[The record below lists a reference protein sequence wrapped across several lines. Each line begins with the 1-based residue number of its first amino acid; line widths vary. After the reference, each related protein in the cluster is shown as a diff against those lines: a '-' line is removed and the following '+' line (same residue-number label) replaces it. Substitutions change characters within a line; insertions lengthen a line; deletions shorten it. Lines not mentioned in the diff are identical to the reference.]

1 MTDAEWL
8 ARPDNQSGVSSQA
21 MDPSLDQHPIKP
33 IGRDLRMV
41 VAPKDRD
48 RYEQIPY
55 QPFTADF
62 LTRLLSSA
70 DLFVDVGAHYGF
82 FTLLAA
88 THHPT
93 LKIVTIELTS
103 VTYDYL
109 RRSVA
114 LLGPSNIDLH
124 QLVAWETAVTVDS
137 LLRERA
143 ATSLIV
149 KISVQGNELA
159 VLRGMK
165 ETLKRAGDVRLFI
178 ELDPAAQ
185 SLSGEAPNALFE
197 FVFECGYEA
206 WCLDEETRHFR
217 RLRPNSGTRAHSA
230 QRVANFYCV
239 RRDRALSICF
249 FSHQSRLSGSERVML
264 ELIDDLVTDYG
275 AVCSVVVPGPGPQV
289 KALERLGAASIVAKP
304 YGWWCTDSAN
314 VPPDSVRDRFLAE
327 CTQSLTGS
335 AMSDIHQFDPDI
347 IWTQT
352 MVIPWGAVFAAELRK
367 PHVWYVTESGEQDF
381 GFNFLFPFSQISR
394 EIVASSDQ
402 VFTCSRLVAD
412 TVFKGQ
418 LREKIAVLYCN
429 VQVPATT
436 DDDAAPAFFRYPDA
450 VKLGTFGWV
459 RSTKRQ
465 EDIVRAV
472 ARLRSLERNVEL
484 VIAGGQMPAYAA
496 ELADLARSLG
506 VEQRIAMVGELSDPF
521 PAMRACDI
529 VVASS
534 RYEAFGR
541 VGVEAMLL
549 GKPVVY
555 AEPGGMSEYM
565 VDGETGL
572 SYPAGD
578 AERLAV
584 RLDRLVADPELRRA
598 MGDRGRA
605 RAIELFGKDQFSG
618 YVYRAMQEIR
628 ARGRVAAGMPAGM
641 ERIIEKTGALSPQR
655 LSFLHIRNDPCPCGS
670 G

>member
-1 MTDAEWL
+1 
-8 ARPDNQSGVSSQA
+8 
-21 MDPSLDQHPIKP
+21 MDPPLDQHPIKP
-33 IGRDLRMV
+33 VGRDVRMI
-41 VAPKDRD
+41 VAPEDRD

-55 QPFTADF
+55 QSFTADF
-62 LTRLLSSA
+62 LTRILSSA
-70 DLFVDVGAHYGF
+70 NLFVDVGAHYGF

-88 THHPT
+88 THHPN
-93 LKIVTIELTS
+93 LKIVAIEPTL
-103 VTYDYL
+103 VAYDYL

-114 LLGPSNIDLH
+114 LLGPSNVDLH
-124 QLVAWETAVTVDS
+124 QLVPWETAVTVDS
-137 LLRERA
+137 LLRGRA

-165 ETLKRAGDVRLFI
+165 ETLERAGDVRLI
-178 ELDPAAQ
+178 VELDPAAQ
-185 SLSGEAPNALFE
+185 SLAGVAPDALFQ
-197 FVFECGYEA
+197 FIFERGYEA

-217 RLRPNSGTRAHSA
+217 RLRPNSGNRAHSV
-230 QRVANFYCV
+230 QRVANLYCV
-239 RRDRALSICF
+239 QRDRALSICF

-264 ELIDDLVTDYG
+264 ELIDDLITDYG
-275 AVCSVVVPGPGPQV
+275 AVCSVVMPGAGPQV

-314 VPPDSVRDRFLAE
+314 VPPDAVRDRYLAE
-327 CTQSLTGS
+327 NTQSLTGS
-335 AMSDIHQFDPDI
+335 AMSDVRQFDPDI

-352 MVIPWGAVFAAELRK
+352 MVIPWGAIFAAELRK

-418 LREKIAVLYCN
+418 SQEKIEVLYCN
-429 VQVPATT
+429 VQVPAAT
-436 DDDAAPAFFRYPDA
+436 DCDVAPAFFRYSDA

-472 ARLRSLERNVEL
+472 AQLTSLGKNVEL
-484 VIAGGQMPAYAA
+484 VIAGGQMATYAA
-496 ELADLARSLG
+496 ELVDLAKSLG
-506 VEQRIAMVGELSDPF
+506 IEQRIAMVGGLSDPF

-534 RYEAFGR
+534 RFEAFGR

-555 AEPGGMSEYM
+555 AMPGGMSEYM
-565 VDGETGL
+565 IDGETGL

-578 AERLAV
+578 AERLALQ
-584 RLDRLVADPELRRA
+584 LDRLVGDPELRRR
-598 MGDRGRA
+598 MGNRGRA
-605 RAIELFGKDQFSG
+605 RAIELFGKDRFSG

-628 ARGRVAAGMPAGM
+628 ARGRVGGGMPAGM
-641 ERIIEKTGALSPQR
+641 KRIIEKTGALSLQR
-655 LSFLHIRNDPCPCGS
+655 LSSAHIRRNDLCPCGS
-670 G
+670 GQRFKHCHGSHAHEDQS